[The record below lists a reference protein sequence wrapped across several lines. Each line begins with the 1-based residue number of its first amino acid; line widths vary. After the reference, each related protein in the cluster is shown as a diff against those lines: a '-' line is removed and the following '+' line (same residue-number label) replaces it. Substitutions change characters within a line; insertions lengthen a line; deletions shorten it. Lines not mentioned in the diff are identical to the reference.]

1 MTDGPRIGPPVPI
14 LRIFDVDRALD
25 FYCSYL
31 GFNRDWEHRFEPDFP
46 VYIQVSRS
54 EAVLHLSEHYGDG
67 SPNTAVWIPVSD
79 VEALHR
85 ELIAQQHSYS
95 RPGIEY
101 DAPGGPTVDV
111 IDPFGNML
119 RFCQRLD

>member
-1 MTDGPRIGPPVPI
+1 MTDVRIGPPVPI
-14 LRIFDVDRALD
+14 LRIFDVDRGLD
-25 FYCSYL
+25 FYCGYL
-31 GFNRDWEHRFEPDFP
+31 GFNCDWQHRFEPGFP

-67 SPNTAVWIPVSD
+67 SPNTAVWIPISD

-85 ELIAQQHSYS
+85 ELIEQQHGYS
-95 RPGIEY
+95 RPGIQY
-101 DAPGGPTVDV
+101 DAPGGPTVTV

-119 RFCQRLD
+119 RFCQTEH